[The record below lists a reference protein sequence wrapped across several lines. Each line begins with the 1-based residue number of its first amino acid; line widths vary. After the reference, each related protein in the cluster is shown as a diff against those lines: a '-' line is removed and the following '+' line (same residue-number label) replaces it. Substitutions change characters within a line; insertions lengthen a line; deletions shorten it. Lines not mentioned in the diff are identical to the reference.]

1 MEKQIHIYIQEVV
14 GGDKIVYTTNQG
26 GSRHREISDI
36 RSELQQLQIPSD
48 QTVLRVCFGYSNVYI
63 TIAKPSSMSRGGD
76 YDAVW
81 VVIPS
86 ESVYSALEEG
96 HFFEIILGLESRL
109 KSSSRLSWDELKAI
123 DVEIDSPKGQIRASA
138 ERAALAY
145 RLYDGDYAELLRKL
159 VQSEYSEYK
168 AVYFLPRHLKPVG
181 AVAKEL
187 TNPLKST
194 CILRYPSDLAE
205 GVSLKV
211 NGQVLKA
218 DKRFCSGESLK
229 LRWEN
234 APYNAIETEV
244 TLREEHPEKKL
255 IPPSKAEWLYPFDSD
270 VKARFA
276 GQPVHGARMTING
289 EEPKAKY
296 SQEEWEQGLKLSF
309 QHPDYQG
316 PGKVLRLN
324 ETIFSYEFTER
335 RLSSSYLEELGYK
348 RGQEL
353 TIDGEPL
360 CGELW
365 KDKEWWQSPHSFTLV
380 KKKTSQLKLED
391 EKGLKNLFKTKG
403 DTHHLPQNYPSPN
416 NTQGSNSRTQEQL
429 SSDQEQNCFEPRT
442 WRIIAIACAISLLL
456 NIGLLGYLLY
466 GYFTSSGE
474 KPKTELSTDGAGVA
488 DSQQTLDTE
497 SLDKVSLISVIKQR
511 RKEFRDQVYQFG
523 NKDLVSVNK
532 KHHEDLKKLGVNLDS
547 LSPKFE
553 EMSLDDLEVEKKNLL
568 DSIEKVKEY
577 ADKKLQA
584 ENAVLANT
592 IDSLKKQTP
601 ALPPTSQ
608 RVEDNRQRDKRREN
622 NHPNKQNAGNTPQSG
637 ANTGR

>member
-26 GSRHREISDI
+26 GSHPREISDI
-36 RSELQQLQIPSD
+36 RSELQQLQITSD
-48 QTVLRVCFGYSNVYI
+48 QTALRVCFGYNHVYI
-63 TIAKPSSMSRGGD
+63 TIAKPSRLSRGGD
-76 YDAVW
+76 YGAVW

-86 ESVYSALEEG
+86 ESVYSAVEGG
-96 HFFEIILGLESRL
+96 HFAEVIRDLESRL
-109 KSSSRLSWDELKAI
+109 NSGSRSLWSDLEARAI
-123 DVEIDSPKGQIRASA
+123 EVDSPGGQIRFSDD
-138 ERAALAY
+138 RAGLAY
-145 RLYDGDYAELLRKL
+145 RLYDEAEGYGELLKKL

-194 CILRYPSDLAE
+194 CTLQPPAE
-205 GVSLKV
+205 PLGSVRLFV
-211 NGQVLKA
+211 DEQVLSEA
-218 DKRFCSGESLK
+218 KRYSSGQR
-229 LRWEN
+229 LRVRWDN
-234 APYNAIETEV
+234 PPYDSIEQTITIEPGKEV
-244 TLREEHPEKKL
+244 LRLTKPEKKDWQRSL
-255 IPPSKAEWLYPFDSD
+255 DLAITPT
-270 VKARFA
+270 FA

-353 TIDGEPL
+353 TIDGEPFR
-360 CGELW
+360 GDLW
-365 KDKEWWQSPHSFTLV
+365 KNKEWWQSPHNFTLV

-442 WRIIAIACAISLLL
+442 SRIIAIACAISLLL
-456 NIGLLGYLLY
+456 NIGLLGYFLY

-474 KPKTELSTDGAGVA
+474 KPKTEHLS
-488 DSQQTLDTE
+488 
-497 SLDKVSLISVIKQR
+497 
-511 RKEFRDQVYQFG
+511 
-523 NKDLVSVNK
+523 
-532 KHHEDLKKLGVNLDS
+532 NLDS
-547 LSPKFE
+547 LSHKYRE
-553 EMSLDDLEVEKKNLL
+553 ALEGEQKLL
-568 DSIEKVKEY
+568 DSIANLEKY
-577 ADKKLQA
+577 NKKLEA
-584 ENAVLANT
+584 KN
-592 IDSLKKQTP
+592 DSLVNRTEELEKKQTP
-601 ALPPTSQ
+601 APSPTSQ
-608 RVEDNRQRDKRREN
+608 RVEDNRQRDKRSEN
-622 NHPNKQNAGNTPQSG
+622 KHHNKNQNAGNTSQSQVP
-637 ANTGR
+637 RPSR